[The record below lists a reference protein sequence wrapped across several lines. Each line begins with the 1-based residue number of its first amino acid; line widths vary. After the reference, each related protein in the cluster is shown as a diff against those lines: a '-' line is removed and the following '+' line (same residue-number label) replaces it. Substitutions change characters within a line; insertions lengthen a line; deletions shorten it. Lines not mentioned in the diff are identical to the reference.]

1 MFTWI
6 ALEIIAYLDKQQ
18 AVRLCI
24 QLLPPHGHY
33 DLHVPR
39 GHEVPVPA
47 IIFKTIDCRVVDVT
61 EIHVLVNIQKIH
73 R

>member
-1 MFTWI
+1 MFIWI
-6 ALEIIAYLDKQQ
+6 VLDITAYLDKQQ

-24 QLLPPHGHY
+24 QLLLPHGHY

-47 IIFKTIDCRVVDVT
+47 IIFKTINCRVVDVT
-61 EIHVLVNIQKIH
+61 EIHVLAKT
-73 R
+73 